1 MGRDAVGRRSKGALE
16 QESVTSGR
24 RGVESHPSSPDSRSE
39 ETHNGG
45 RPNRRDARQTELL
58 AFLRDDHED
67 VLSQYEGFQ
76 TAGGDDRY
84 FLANRILRKLELHYR
99 VEEAVLYEA
108 VGEAAERQRHR
119 KASATA
125 KALRHEHQAVKEHIR
140 RVKESRA
147 YDDRLTA
154 QVDALMERV
163 RCHAEREEREL
174 FPLADALLG
183 QEALTRLRQ
192 DARQWQEEIEQQL
205 AA

>member
-1 MGRDAVGRRSKGALE
+1 MGRDALGRRSKGAPE
-16 QESVTSGR
+16 QDSAKSSR
-24 RGVESHPSSPDSRSE
+24 RRTESHAEDPDAGA
-39 ETHNGG
+39 ETRHNGC
-45 RPNRRDARQTELL
+45 RPSRREVRQTELL

-99 VEEAVLYEA
+99 VEEEVLYEA
-108 VGEAAERQRHR
+108 VAAAAERQRHR
-119 KASATA
+119 KAAAAA
-125 KALRHEHQAVKEHIR
+125 KALRQEHQAVNEHIR
-140 RVKESRA
+140 RVKDSRA

-163 RCHAEREEREL
+163 RRHAEREEREL

-192 DARQWQEEIEQQL
+192 DARQWQEELEQQL

>member
-1 MGRDAVGRRSKGALE
+1 MGRDAVGRRPKGGPQ
-16 QESVTSGR
+16 QESAKSSR
-24 RGVESHPSSPDSRSE
+24 RRVESQPSRPHSTAE
-39 ETHNGG
+39 EPHNGG
-45 RPNRRDARQTELL
+45 RPSRRDLRQTELL

-67 VLSQYEGFQ
+67 MLSQYEGFQ

-84 FLANRILRKLELHYR
+84 FLANRILRKLELHSR

-108 VGEAAERQRHR
+108 VREAAERPRDR
-119 KASATA
+119 KAAATV
-125 KALRHEHQAVKEHIR
+125 KALRQEHQAVKEHIR

-163 RCHAEREEREL
+163 RRHAEREEREL

-183 QEALTRLRQ
+183 QEALIRLRQ